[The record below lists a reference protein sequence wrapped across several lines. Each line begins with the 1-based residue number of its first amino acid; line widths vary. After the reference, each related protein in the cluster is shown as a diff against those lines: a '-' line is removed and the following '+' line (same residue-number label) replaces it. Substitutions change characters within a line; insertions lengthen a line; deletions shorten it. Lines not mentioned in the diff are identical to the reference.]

1 MGFFLML
8 VLAMI
13 LTWMFGSGMNYVLDS
28 AFLTSIYRKMGKKH
42 RLMCWIPFYGQYLM
56 GKLAGKAW
64 LGAIVAGCHMV
75 VLLAFLSNWSS
86 FLTDVFNGLVFLLP
100 MALLLG
106 LLGKECILYDLI
118 GKNQGKKK
126 YLIACFNLI
135 TLGFFRSIML
145 FVMRKRV
152 ELPEIRAQD

>member
-8 VLAMI
+8 VLVMI
-13 LTWMFGSGMNYVLDS
+13 LTWMFGSSMNYVLDG
-28 AFLTSIYRKMGKKH
+28 AFLASIYRRMGQKH

-56 GKLAGKAW
+56 GKMAGKAW
-64 LGAIVAGCHMV
+64 LGAIVAVCHLV
-75 VLLAFLSNWSS
+75 VFLIFLSNWSY
-86 FLTDVFNGLVFLLP
+86 FLIEVFDGLEFLLP

-106 LLGKECILYDLI
+106 LLGKECIVYDLI

-135 TLGFFRSIML
+135 TLGLFRSIML
-145 FVMRKRV
+145 FAVRKRV
-152 ELPEIRAQD
+152 ELPELEAQD